1 MKKFV
6 KSAYLNILK
15 VENVDVE
22 AVAMGAAAGDDGDTS
37 SDFMEEVA
45 LSLVVRSLSTRI
57 EIDLGIRAS
66 RCCQLNK

>member
-45 LSLVVRSLSTRI
+45 LSLVVRSLSISTRI
-57 EIDLGIRAS
+57 EIVNLEHSDVA
-66 RCCQLNK
+66 N